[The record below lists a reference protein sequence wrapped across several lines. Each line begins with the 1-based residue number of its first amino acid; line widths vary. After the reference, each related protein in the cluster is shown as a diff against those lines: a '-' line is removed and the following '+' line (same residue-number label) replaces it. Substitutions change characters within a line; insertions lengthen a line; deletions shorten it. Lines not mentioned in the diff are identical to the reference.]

1 MFTALGTIINALI
14 DTALVSK
21 CLGVR
26 GIAALNL
33 CMPVYLFI
41 CMMGMLFSTGAVT
54 LSARAAGRNEPRV
67 EREYYH
73 TACTL
78 FIITGAFIS
87 AVGIIFLPVLCGFL
101 SNGNM

>member
-54 LSARAAGRNEPRV
+54 LSARAAGRNELWGS
-67 EREYYH
+67 YSCLYC
-73 TACTL
+73 A
-78 FIITGAFIS
+78 AFFPTEIWKYQD
-87 AVGIIFLPVLCGFL
+87 L
-101 SNGNM
+101 SMIMSL